1 MHKNSGV
8 DAYDFV
14 PQFYHRLKWSILYS
28 LPSLSPSR
36 ATFVSSIHIQEL
48 FALMAYDVMT
58 TCTGECS
65 LSLVLIHTPCIVYP
79 DCIVPQVSFTDGLT
93 SVPPATNFWEPHGAL
108 VELRDAYNQRKSHAF
123 ANANPNI
130 T

>member
-1 MHKNSGV
+1 
-8 DAYDFV
+8 
-14 PQFYHRLKWSILYS
+14 
-28 LPSLSPSR
+28 
-36 ATFVSSIHIQEL
+36 
-48 FALMAYDVMT
+48 MAYDVMT

-93 SVPPATNFWEPHGAL
+93 SVPPATNFWGPPGAL